1 MRTITKAQA
10 LAEFREIWADI
21 VAHNPRARGDSIM
34 KREAFNNYT
43 DALCKDRRITLH
55 QYETW
60 SNPF

>member
-1 MRTITKAQA
+1 MRKMTKAEA
-10 LAEFREIWADI
+10 LADFREIWDEV
-21 VAHNPRARGDSIM
+21 VANNPRARGDSIM

-43 DALCKDRRITLH
+43 DALCKDRRITPH